1 MLSYSRSETKKAWK
15 DGLFYGT
22 GMGVGHLKIG
32 LETQKIKIKSFSYI
46 DGYLAKLTHI
56 KRNPEIKMV
65 WNEQEKKYTALPPNY
80 SVIQDIVFTE
90 GKENHL
96 RESTY
101 LKGPENQSLF
111 AFSVSPIF
119 NQSTI
124 CFYSYPKSSGDFF
137 VEMDL
142 NDRCVPNHYIG
153 PLSSADIKEIYPHQ
167 KRQSAPS
174 KEFFVQKE
182 R

>member
-1 MLSYSRSETKKAWK
+1 MGNPLKVKILKKSKDVAHPEHIIVERPET
-15 DGLFYGT
+15 YE
-22 GMGVGHLKIG
+22 MVHLY
-32 LETQKIKIKSFSYI
+32 FD
-46 DGYLAKLTHI
+46 DGYLARLTHI
-56 KRNPEIKMV
+56 KRNPEIKMA
-65 WNEQEKKYTALPPNY
+65 WHKSEKRYKALLSNY
-80 SVIQDIVFTE
+80 SVIQDIVFKKD
-90 GKENHL
+90 KENHL

-167 KRQSAPS
+167 KCRVAPL
-174 KEFFVQKE
+174 KHFFERKE